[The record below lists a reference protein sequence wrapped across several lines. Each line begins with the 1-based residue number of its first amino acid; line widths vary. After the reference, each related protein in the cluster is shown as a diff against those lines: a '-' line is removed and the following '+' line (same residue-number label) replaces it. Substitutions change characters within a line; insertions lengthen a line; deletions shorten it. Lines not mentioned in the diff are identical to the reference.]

1 MRHWMIPLALL
12 AGAAPLAAQGPPPP
26 DCTLGHL
33 PTGSNEAK
41 IFRIRGVSTAFG
53 RAASPMAL
61 REHTMMVLFEVA
73 TLPTIDKATAT
84 PTFCRPGKPNENV
97 NLMAVLPRPRVIFGL
112 SDGFSFELS
121 WIPPVTVNGV
131 KANLISVA
139 LSRAVPVA
147 TGVLSLRGSATF
159 GVIRAPIT
167 CTKDQIAQPLGTTEC
182 AGGANPSS
190 DHYHP
195 NAFGLDLAYGWPVA
209 RGKVRPYLGAGLNF
223 LRPRFQVDFVDQS
236 STLQNQKVEGNYR
249 RTVLFGGA
257 TWIPTSRLGLT
268 AELYGDPGTAWAARL
283 GLGYGLK

>member
-12 AGAAPLAAQGPPPP
+12 AGAVPLAAQGPPPP

-33 PTGSNEAK
+33 PTGSNEAE

-139 LSRAVPVA
+139 LSRAA
-147 TGVLSLRGSATF
+147 IFCKGF
-159 GVIRAPIT
+159 GVGRIVLPVTAHDDRAF
-167 CTKDQIAQPLGTTEC
+167 DQYFSIVIDTDG
-182 AGGANPSS
+182 SS
-190 DHYHP
+190 WNGSPH
-195 NAFGLDLAYGWPVA
+195 
-209 RGKVRPYLGAGLNF
+209 
-223 LRPRFQVDFVDQS
+223 
-236 STLQNQKVEGNYR
+236 
-249 RTVLFGGA
+249 
-257 TWIPTSRLGLT
+257 
-268 AELYGDPGTAWAARL
+268 
-283 GLGYGLK
+283 